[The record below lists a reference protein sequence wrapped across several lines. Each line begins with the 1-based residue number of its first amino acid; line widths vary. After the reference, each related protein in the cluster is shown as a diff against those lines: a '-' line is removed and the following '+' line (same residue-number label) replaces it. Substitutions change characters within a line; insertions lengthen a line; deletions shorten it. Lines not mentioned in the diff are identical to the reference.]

1 MSTEVS
7 GKFREK
13 ADLTY
18 EQCFQM
24 RFGAIPFLAKELES
38 VLGREKA
45 LEIIRKTSEEY
56 ACAAAG
62 KRPIKDFEEFKA
74 FVKQTHRSPFCS
86 HSMTVTYPA
95 ETRDRIMFNVTECLW
110 AKTFRD
116 MNAADLGYVICC
128 QQDFASAKAQNPRI
142 GLKRTKTLMQGD
154 DCCDHIYYWE
164 E

>member
-1 MSTEVS
+1 MSTEAS
-7 GKFREK
+7 CKFREK
-13 ADLTY
+13 VDLTY

-24 RFGAIPFLAKELES
+24 RFGAMPFLAKELER

-45 LEIIRKTSEEY
+45 FETIRKASEEY
-56 ACAAAG
+56 TCAAAR
-62 KRPIKDFEEFKA
+62 KRSVKDFEEFKA

-86 HSMTVTYPA
+86 HSMTVTYPG

-128 QQDFASAKAQNPRI
+128 QPDFASAKAQNPRI
-142 GLKRTKTLMQGD
+142 GLKRMKTLMQGD